1 MNRISVNCAFGELNT
16 GYPDHS
22 TLININM
29 NIAIV
34 CYPTYGGSGVLATE
48 LGKALADKGHNI
60 HFITYQQ
67 PVRLS
72 GFHTNLF
79 YHEVRVP
86 TYPLFDY
93 PPYETALASTMVDV
107 VSNNQID
114 LLHVHYAI
122 PHAAAAYMAKQILAK
137 KNKKIPVITTL
148 HGTDITLVG
157 RDKTYSPVVTF
168 SMEESDIL
176 TAVSNNL
183 KEETYRNFSINKDIE
198 VIHNFVDVKRFN
210 KKPVDAFRKLI
221 SPKGEK
227 IIVHASNFRKV
238 KRVDDVVNAFLLIQ
252 KEIPSKLLL
261 IGDGPERPAIES
273 MTRDCPSYEAIKFL
287 GKQEQMEDILPIA
300 DLFLLTSEY
309 ESFGLAAL
317 EAMAAEVPVISTN
330 AGGLPE
336 IIIDGVCGYM
346 SPVGDV
352 EDMSRNALKILKD
365 EKTLQQFK
373 ANALLQA
380 KKFDIQH
387 IVPLYEQLYSSVI

>member
-1 MNRISVNCAFGELNT
+1 
-16 GYPDHS
+16 
-22 TLININM
+22 M

-72 GFHTNLF
+72 GFHANLF

-107 VSNNQID
+107 ISNNQID

-238 KRVDDVVNAFLLIQ
+238 KRVDDVVNTFLLIQ
-252 KEIPSKLLL
+252 KEIPCKLLL

-336 IIIDGVCGYM
+336 IIIDGDCGYM

-365 EKTLQQFK
+365 EKTLQMFK

-387 IVPLYEQLYSSVI
+387 IVPLYEQLYRSVI

>member
-1 MNRISVNCAFGELNT
+1 MAIQSYTSNLKLCF
-16 GYPDHS
+16 
-22 TLININM
+22 M

-34 CYPTYGGSGVLATE
+34 CYPTFGGSGVLATE

-72 GFHTNLF
+72 GFHTNIF

-107 VSNNQID
+107 VNNNDID

-137 KNKKIPVITTL
+137 QHKKVPVITTL

-168 SMEESDIL
+168 SMEESDVL
-176 TAVSNNL
+176 TAVSDNL
-183 KEETYRNFSINKDIE
+183 REETYRNFSISKEIE
-198 VIHNFVDVKRFN
+198 VIHNFVDVARFN
-210 KKPVDAFRKLI
+210 KKPVDAFKKLV
-221 SPKGEK
+221 SPQGEK

-238 KRVDDVVNAFLLIQ
+238 KRVDDVVKTFLLIQ
-252 KEIPSKLLL
+252 EQLPCKLLL
-261 IGDGPERPAIES
+261 IGDGPERPEIES
-273 MTRDCPSYEAIKFL
+273 MARDCKSFEAVKFL

-336 IIIDGVCGYM
+336 ININGYCGYM
-346 SPVGDV
+346 SDVGDV
-352 EDMSRNALKILKD
+352 EDMSRNALKILSD
-365 EKTLQQFK
+365 EKTLKQFK
-373 ANALLQA
+373 ANALAQA
-380 KKFDIQH
+380 KKFDIQN
-387 IVPLYEQLYSSVI
+387 IVPQYEQLYKRVI

>member
-1 MNRISVNCAFGELNT
+1 
-16 GYPDHS
+16 
-22 TLININM
+22 M

-34 CYPTYGGSGVLATE
+34 CYPTFGGSGVLATE

-67 PVRLS
+67 PVRLA
-72 GFHTNLF
+72 GFHANIF

-107 VSNNQID
+107 VQNHDID
-114 LLHVHYAI
+114 VLHVHYAI
-122 PHAAAAYMAKQILAK
+122 PHASTAYMAKQILARA
-137 KNKKIPVITTL
+137 NKKIPFITTL

-168 SMEESDIL
+168 SMLESDVL
-176 TAVSNNL
+176 TAVSGNL
-183 KEETYRNFSINKDIE
+183 KDETYKNFKIDKPIE
-198 VIHNFVDVKRFN
+198 VIYNFVDVKRFH
-210 KKPVDAFRKLI
+210 KKPVDAFKKLI
-221 SPKGEK
+221 APNREK

-238 KRVDDVVNAFLLIQ
+238 KRVDDVVKTFLILN
-252 KEIPSKLLL
+252 KSIPSKLLL
-261 IGDGPERPAIES
+261 LGDGPERGHIEQ
-273 MTRDCPSYEAIKFL
+273 MTRDCAECAEIKFL

-336 IIIDGVCGYM
+336 ININGYCGYM
-346 SPVGDV
+346 SNVGDV
-352 EDMSRNALKILKD
+352 EDMAKNAIAILQD
-365 EKTLQQFK
+365 EKTHQQFRK
-373 ANALLQA
+373 NALAQA
-380 KKFDIQH
+380 KKFDIDN
-387 IVPLYEQLYSSVI
+387 IVPIYEQLYQRLIDANK

>member
-1 MNRISVNCAFGELNT
+1 
-16 GYPDHS
+16 
-22 TLININM
+22 M

-34 CYPTYGGSGVLATE
+34 CYPTFGGSGVLATE

-72 GFHTNLF
+72 HFHTNIF

-86 TYPLFDY
+86 TYPLFDF
-93 PPYETALASTMVDV
+93 PPYETALSSTMVDV
-107 VSNNQID
+107 ITNNNIQ

-122 PHAAAAYMAKQILAK
+122 PHASAAYMAKQILAK
-137 KNKKIPVITTL
+137 EGIHIPVITTL

-157 RDKTYSPVVTF
+157 RDKTYRPVVTF
-168 SMEESDIL
+168 SMNESDIL
-176 TAVSNNL
+176 TAVSDNL
-183 KEETYRNFSINKDIE
+183 KEETYRNFAIEKDIE

-210 KKPVDAFRKLI
+210 RKPVDAFKKLI
-221 SPKGEK
+221 APNGEK

-238 KRVDDVVNAFLLIQ
+238 KRVDDVVKTFLLLNE
-252 KEIPSKLLL
+252 KIPSKLLL
-261 IGDGPERPAIES
+261 LGDGPERPAIEADARNS
-273 MTRDCPSYEAIKFL
+273 NACDAIKFL

-336 IIIDGVCGYM
+336 IIIDGNCGYM
-346 SPVGDV
+346 SNVGDV
-352 EDMSRNALKILKD
+352 ENMSKNAILILQD
-365 EKTLQQFK
+365 KTTHDRFK
-373 ANALLQA
+373 ANALIQA
-380 KKFDIQH
+380 KKFDIDN
-387 IVPLYEQLYSSVI
+387 IVPQYEKLYERLIVLSPAS

>member
-1 MNRISVNCAFGELNT
+1 
-16 GYPDHS
+16 
-22 TLININM
+22 M

-34 CYPTYGGSGVLATE
+34 CYPTFGGSGVLATE

-72 GFHTNLF
+72 HFHTNIF

-107 VSNNQID
+107 ITNNQIQ

-122 PHAAAAYMAKQILAK
+122 PHASAAYMAKQILAK
-137 KNKKIPVITTL
+137 SGKHIPVITTL

-157 RDKTYSPVVTF
+157 RDKTYRPVVTF
-168 SMEESDIL
+168 SMMESDAL
-176 TAVSNNL
+176 TAVSQNL
-183 KEETYRNFSINKDIE
+183 KEETYKNFDIDKNIE
-198 VIHNFVDVKRFN
+198 VIYNFVDVKRFN
-210 KKPVDAFRKLI
+210 KKPVDAFKKLI
-221 SPKGEK
+221 APNGEK

-238 KRVDDVVNAFLLIQ
+238 KRVDDVVKAFLLINQ
-252 KEIPSKLLL
+252 KLPSRLLL
-261 IGDGPERPAIES
+261 LGDGPERSPIEAEARNCS
-273 MTRDCPSYEAIKFL
+273 SHDAIKFL

-317 EAMAAEVPVISTN
+317 EAMAAEVPIISTN

-336 IIIDGVCGYM
+336 INENGYCGFM
-346 SPVGDV
+346 SNVGDV
-352 EDMSRNALKILKD
+352 EDMSNNALLILKD
-365 EKTLQQFK
+365 KPTHERFK
-373 ANALLQA
+373 ANALA
-380 KKFDIQH
+380 KAKTFDISN
-387 IVPLYEQLYSSVI
+387 IVPQYEKLYERLI